1 MYDNEIKT
9 KKCKSIDLQS
19 NKSCLI
25 CYNYVHLRT
34 VFFMVLN
41 LGYEDWL
48 SGDNQSFFVCV
59 IMFNN
64 IFLTN
69 KMDCFFVY
77 RKEIVLRER

>member
-9 KKCKSIDLQS
+9 KKCKSVDLWS

-48 SGDNQSFFVCV
+48 SGDNQSFLFFVNV
-59 IMFNN
+59 FNN
-64 IFLTN
+64 MF
-69 KMDCFFVY
+69 
-77 RKEIVLRER
+77 